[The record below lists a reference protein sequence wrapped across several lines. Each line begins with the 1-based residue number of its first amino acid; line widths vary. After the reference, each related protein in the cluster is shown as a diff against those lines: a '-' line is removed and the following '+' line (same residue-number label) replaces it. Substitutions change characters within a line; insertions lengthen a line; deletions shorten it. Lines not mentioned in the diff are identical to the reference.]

1 MLMLC
6 AFITFSACSSSDDD
20 PVNPV
25 TNLVV
30 PTSAK
35 IGSEVT
41 VQGSGF
47 ATGQTLFL
55 QSESGKAVDVNA
67 KMTSNGATFTVPY
80 TMSEGKANVVL
91 KSGSDSWT
99 LGSMTLLAAENPV
112 SAMTLPADM
121 AIGKDVTIAGLGFA
135 EGDKVLLLP
144 IATTRMNVVVDN
156 SIAGTVTSDGLMFT
170 VPANYPEEYYEV
182 VLVRGNSSWKLGETY
197 VYQAKRIKNLKMEN
211 LYYGSLD
218 LSFTYNTDGT
228 LAKITDNST
237 DTPDTWTFSYAG
249 NIVKVA
255 VSDGSEMEFSLH
267 DGRVVRSTAVDAYDD
282 KEKYNSWTYDSQNR
296 LMGIT
301 NRATTYQGVNVMTS
315 YAESGNA
322 ESFDFGGNY
331 KVTYDT
337 NLKSV
342 HGTIDVIFF
351 INGIMNFAQKADAFI
366 GLLLNKNAYGSVNLP
381 ATVSVEGQDYQTGES
396 VWSTPYSLGTTFE
409 NNVLTM
415 DFSDVLDMN
424 VGFVGS
430 KIVVTYED
438 L

>member
-25 TNLVV
+25 TNPVV

-47 ATGQTLFL
+47 ATGQTLYL
-55 QSESGKAVDVNA
+55 QPESGETVDVNA

-80 TMSEGKANVVL
+80 TMSEGKVSVVL

-99 LGSMTLLAAENPV
+99 LGSMTLLAAENPI
-112 SAMTLPADM
+112 SAMTLPAEM
-121 AIGKDVTIAGLGFA
+121 AIGKEVTIAGLGFA
-135 EGDKVLLLP
+135 EGDKVLLYP
-144 IATTRMNVVVDN
+144 VATTRMNVVVDN
-156 SIAGTVTSDGLMFT
+156 TIAGTVTSDGLKFT
-170 VPANYPEEYYEV
+170 VPTNYTEDYYEV
-182 VLVRGNSSWKLGETY
+182 VLVRGNSSWELGETY
-197 VYQAKRIKNLKMEN
+197 VYKAKRIKNLKMDN

-218 LSFTYNTDGT
+218 LDFTYNTDGT

-237 DTPDTWTFSYAG
+237 DTPETWTFSYAD

-255 VSDGSEMEFSLH
+255 VSDGSEMEFALH

-282 KEKYNSWTYDSQNR
+282 TEKYNSWTYDSQNR

-301 NRATTYQGVNVMTS
+301 NRATTYMGVNVMTN

-331 KVTYDT
+331 KVTYDA
-337 NLKSV
+337 NLKAV
-342 HGTIDVIFF
+342 HGTIDVIFL

-381 ATVSVEGQDYQTGES
+381 AMVSVEGQDYQTGES
-396 VWSTPYSLGTTFE
+396 VWSTAYSLGTTFE